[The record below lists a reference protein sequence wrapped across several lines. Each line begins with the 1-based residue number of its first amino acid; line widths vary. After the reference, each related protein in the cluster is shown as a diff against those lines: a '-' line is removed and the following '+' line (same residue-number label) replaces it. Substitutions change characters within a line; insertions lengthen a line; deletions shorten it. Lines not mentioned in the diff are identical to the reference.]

1 MQITEEEETLPSAF
15 YKVKTKSDMYTIR
28 KLQAN
33 IHDDD
38 DEQRCKNSQQT
49 LPNWFQQYI
58 ERIIHN
64 DPVGFPP
71 EIQGWFD
78 THQSINVIH
87 HINKIKDKNPMII
100 SIDAENA
107 FDKIKHPFIIKI
119 LNKLGVKEITSMQ
132 LMSHY
137 DKHTDT

>member
-1 MQITEEEETLPSAF
+1 MQITEEEETLPNTF

-38 DEQRCKNSQQT
+38 DDEQRCKNSQQT
-49 LPNWFQQYI
+49 LSNWIQQYI
-58 ERIIHN
+58 KRIIHN
-64 DPVGFPP
+64 DPVGFSP

-100 SIDAENA
+100 SIDEEKA

-119 LNKLGVKEITSMQ
+119 LNKLGIKEITSM
-132 LMSHY
+132 
-137 DKHTDT
+137 

>member
-1 MQITEEEETLPSAF
+1 
-15 YKVKTKSDMYTIR
+15 MYTIR

-49 LPNWFQQYI
+49 LSNWIQQYI

-71 EIQGWFD
+71 EIQGWCD
-78 THQSINVIH
+78 THQSINVIY
-87 HINKIKDKNPMII
+87 HINKIKDKNAMII

-107 FDKIKHPFIIKI
+107 FDKIKHPFITKI